1 MNLALSGI
9 LPAPRRDQRPIIE
22 PIAVMRQAAYKAV
35 RTYRNGPRRS
45 PEQVDDELM
54 RMVASFK
61 RPVAAMDVIRKH
73 RIAIK
78 YTMHRLLRLTIAG
91 RLRRSQCGGRDY
103 LYEVAK

>member
-1 MNLALSGI
+1 MIACMYGLC
-9 LPAPRRDQRPIIE
+9 PAPRTDRRPVIE
-22 PIAVMRQAAYKAV
+22 PMAVVRKAAYKAE

-91 RLRRSQCGGRDY
+91 RLKRSQCGGRDY